1 MAYYVERSGTGY
13 WAGCGWATTGQA
25 LIVVRSRVREKR
37 EGRREG
43 REGREDVQVAD
54 GSEKRRAISSRH
66 VIFISWLDRRRYQRC
81 LHVQVALI

>member
-1 MAYYVERSGTGY
+1 MAYVERCGTGY

-43 REGREDVQVAD
+43 REDVQVAD
-54 GSEKRRAISSRH
+54 GSEKRRAISRH

>member
-1 MAYYVERSGTGY
+1 MAYVERSGTGY
-13 WAGCGWATTGQA
+13 WAGCGWASTGQA

-43 REGREDVQVAD
+43 REDVQVAD
-54 GSEKRRAISSRH
+54 GSEKRRAISRH